1 MKTLIA
7 TPDPDE
13 PNNAADLVLTESR
26 TMRAQTIG
34 RVEVLD
40 KVKALALLPDDMHA
54 TTDMVATYYEVPD
67 STLRSLIAVNRVE
80 LESNGYRTLAGAELR
95 NFASPFGGLA
105 NLGLHHNTRA
115 LAVFSRRAILNVGML
130 LTESPVARQV
140 RMYLLEAES
149 APSPFPIP
157 TTFAG
162 ALALAAQQAAELEGA
177 RSEVAELAAMNAK
190 LSPRARV
197 ADKYEANPGV
207 NPTVFHKTHFTA
219 VPERD
224 FFEHLYRKDY
234 LIDQRN
240 SRWDERNGEW
250 KDGPEHRHPAAKGK
264 RYFYLAPKL
273 DRRGVR
279 RQQTLVIPGDAEH
292 DLVAALERDG
302 LPSRNRP
309 ALPGSLLVRVPQSR
323 RQLGGVR

>member
-34 RVEVLD
+34 RVDVLD
-40 KVKALALLPDDMHA
+40 KVKALALLPDGVHA
-54 TTDMVATYYEVPD
+54 TTEIVAAYYEVPLTTIESVVEGNRD
-67 STLRSLIAVNRVE
+67 ELAANGRRVLRGS
-80 LESNGYRTLAGAELR
+80 ELR
-95 NFASPFGGLA
+95 EFAAPYGGAA
-105 NLGLHHNTRA
+105 NLGLHHNTRS
-115 LAVFSRRAILNVGML
+115 LADFSRRAVLNVGQL
-130 LTESPVARQV
+130 LTESSVAKQV
-140 RMYLLEAES
+140 RTYLLDVEAT
-149 APSPFPIP
+149 PSPFTIP

-162 ALALAAQQAAELEGA
+162 ALALAAQQAAELEET
-177 RSEVAELAAMNAK
+177 RTEVAELVATNAK

-250 KDGPEHRHPAAKGK
+250 KDGPEHRHPTAKGK

-309 ALPGSLLVRVPQSR
+309 ALPGSQVTQLPR
-323 RQLGGVR
+323 RPLGGAA